1 MWDIQCYN
9 SKIEM
14 MNPLCLIL
22 FSLCAIFFICNIIG
36 LIKMFIIER
45 KIRFEKYVLIS
56 GIFEISL
63 IILFIV
69 KIQKEIIQDII
80 QSLQIFITLYIS
92 RQFLALYINIEHSLN
107 RDENDNDNE
116 NNDNKTYGKHIY
128 NTYFWILSTII
139 IILIIARLLIDI
151 LIKEEKFINNIV
163 DFLNDLICLI
173 ISIILLIF
181 SWMVRK
187 IITIKSNEINDDDID
202 NKIYLTN
209 EKYLNTRKVQ
219 ILIIALGN
227 MITDFIEV
235 IISLFKEIICNTNDN
250 NDNEY
255 LNFFDTLTLYSLA
268 INTFLNFIAFFFI
281 VRDSFHIEYIHTQ
294 KKEKSPASYLLTK
307 TIIEKDVNNK
317 YSNKDIEYFFSEE
330 NDEEKK
336 EEDLGTENSE
346 F

>member
-9 SKIEM
+9 SEIEI

-69 KIQKEIIQDII
+69 KMQKEIIQDII

-107 RDENDNDNE
+107 NDENDNDNE

-139 IILIIARLLIDI
+139 IIFIIARLLIDI

-187 IITIKSNEINDDDID
+187 IITIKSNEINYDDID

-227 MITDFIEV
+227 MVTDFIEV

-250 NDNEY
+250 EY
-255 LNFFDTLTLYSLA
+255 LNFFDILTLYSLA

-317 YSNKDIEYFFSEE
+317 YSNKDIECFFSEE